1 MNKKLLIVG
10 GTGFIGGHLVDEALK
25 KKFKVFV
32 IHKKNRDIK
41 KLKKNVKYLQ
51 CDLSNK
57 KKLKDLI
64 SKKKFQYVINA
75 SGYIDHVE
83 VNDIISSHLIGVHNL
98 ISILNENK
106 YIKKFIQLSTSDVYA
121 ISKVKKKENS
131 PLKPNSIYSY
141 SKLSTEIFLKTLFN
155 LNNFPFVCYR
165 IFLCYGSNQKN
176 DRLIPYIISSAL
188 DKKPINILHP
198 SQERDFIHID
208 EISKVIISSL
218 TKRKLDGKI
227 INLASGK
234 GTKISTIVRIICNYI
249 GFYEFKLDNK
259 NVKKISN
266 MKLVADI
273 SKARRLMRWQPK
285 NCLKKDLE
293 KTINQYKKYKNEN

>member
-10 GTGFIGGHLVDEALK
+10 GTGFIGSHLVDEALK

-32 IHKKNRDIK
+32 IYKKKYDFK
-41 KLKKNVKYLQ
+41 KLKKNVSYLQ

-57 KKLKDLI
+57 KKLRDILI
-64 SKKKFQYVINA
+64 KKKFQYVINA
-75 SGYIDHVE
+75 AGYIDHVE
-83 VNDIISSHLIGVHNL
+83 VNNIISSHLIGVQNL

-121 ISKVKKKENS
+121 ESNLKKKEDS

-141 SKLSTEIFLKTLFN
+141 SKLSTEIFLETLFN
-155 LNNFPFVCYR
+155 LHNFPFVCYR

-176 DRLIPYIISSAL
+176 DRLIPYIISNAL

-198 SQERDFIHID
+198 NQERDFIHID

-218 TKRKLDGKI
+218 TKKGLDGKI

-234 GTKISTIVRIICNYI
+234 GTKISTIVKLICNYI
-249 GFYEFKLDNK
+249 GYNEFKLNK
-259 NVKKISN
+259 TNAKKISN

-273 SKARRLMRWQPK
+273 SKAKLLIGWQPK
-285 NCLKKDLE
+285 NHLQKDIK
-293 KTINQYKKYKNEN
+293 KTIDQYIKFKNEN